1 MARVSDK
8 IALVT
13 GAASGIGRAAALA
26 LAREGAHVV
35 ATDIDR
41 EGAEDV
47 ANEIRRGNRG
57 AIAVKHDVSLEPDW
71 QAAVDA
77 AVSEFGRV
85 DVLVNNAGVG
95 PSKPLL
101 ETSLE
106 DWHAVMRVNLDGV
119 FLGIRIG
126 VEAMRATPSRPRRG
140 PGSIINL
147 SSILGLVGMAETAAY
162 SASKGGVRLLT
173 KSAALE
179 CAEKGYEVRINSVHP
194 GFTWTPMVQSAVKRM
209 ATAEA
214 DADAIRD
221 SLTALHPLGRMGTT
235 EDIAAAIVF
244 LASDESAFMT
254 GAELVIDGGYSAR

>member
-119 FLGIRIG
+119 LGIRIG

-221 SLTALHPLGRMGTT
+221 SLTALHPLGRMGTA

-244 LASDESAFMT
+244 LASDESSFMT

>member
-106 DWHAVMRVNLDGV
+106 DWHAVMRVNLDEV
-119 FLGIRIG
+119 FLGSGLEWKRCG
-126 VEAMRATPSRPRRG
+126 PRHRGRAADRDP
-140 PGSIINL
+140 
-147 SSILGLVGMAETAAY
+147 SSICRQFWAWSEWRRPQPIAQA
-162 SASKGGVRLLT
+162 KGACG
-173 KSAALE
+173 S
-179 CAEKGYEVRINSVHP
+179 
-194 GFTWTPMVQSAVKRM
+194 
-209 ATAEA
+209 
-214 DADAIRD
+214 
-221 SLTALHPLGRMGTT
+221 
-235 EDIAAAIVF
+235 
-244 LASDESAFMT
+244 
-254 GAELVIDGGYSAR
+254 

>member
-1 MARVSDK
+1 MARVADK

-13 GAASGIGRAAALA
+13 GSAAGIGHAAALS
-26 LAREGAHVV
+26 LACEGAHIV

-57 AIAVKHDVSLEPDW
+57 AIAVKHDVSLEHEW
-71 QAAVDA
+71 NAAVDA
-77 AVSEFGRV
+77 AVREFGRL
-85 DVLVNNAGVG
+85 DVLVNNAGIG

-106 DWHAVMRVNLDGV
+106 DWRAVMRINLDGV

-126 VEAMRATPSRPRRG
+126 VEAMRAMPSRPRRG

-147 SSILGLVGMAETAAY
+147 SSILGLVGMAETAPY

-214 DADAIRD
+214 SEAAIRN
-221 SLTALHPLGRMGTT
+221 SLTALHPLGRMGTA

-244 LASDESAFMT
+244 LASDESSFMT

>member
-1 MARVSDK
+1 MARVADK

-13 GAASGIGRAAALA
+13 GAAAGIGRSAALA
-26 LAREGAHVV
+26 LAREGAQ
-35 ATDIDR
+35 
-41 EGAEDV
+41 DV
-47 ANEIRRGNRG
+47 ANEIRRSNRG
-57 AIAVKHDVSLEPDW
+57 AVALKHDVSLETEW
-71 QAAVDA
+71 RTAVDA
-77 AVSEFGRV
+77 AAQEFGRL
-85 DVLVNNAGVG
+85 DVLVNNAGIG

-101 ETSLE
+101 ATSLE

-126 VEAMRATPSRPRRG
+126 VEAMRAMPSRPRRV

-147 SSILGLVGMAETAAY
+147 SSILGLVGMAETPAY

-209 ATAEA
+209 ATAEVSE
-214 DADAIRD
+214 DAVRDA
-221 SLTALHPLGRMGTT
+221 LTALHPLGRMGTA

-244 LASDESAFMT
+244 LASDESSFMT

>member
-106 DWHAVMRVNLDGV
+106 DWHAVMRVNLDEV
-119 FLGIRIG
+119 LGIRIG

-221 SLTALHPLGRMGTT
+221 SLTALHPLGRMGTA

>member
-1 MARVSDK
+1 MARVADK

-13 GAASGIGRAAALA
+13 GSAAGIGHAAALS
-26 LAREGAHVV
+26 LACEGAHIV

-57 AIAVKHDVSLEPDW
+57 AIAVKHDVSLEHEW
-71 QAAVDA
+71 NAAVDA
-77 AVSEFGRV
+77 AVREFGRL
-85 DVLVNNAGVG
+85 DVLVNNAGIG

-106 DWHAVMRVNLDGV
+106 DWRAVMRINLDGV

-126 VEAMRATPSRPRRG
+126 VEAMRAMPSRPRRG

-147 SSILGLVGMAETAAY
+147 SSILGLVGMAETAPY

-173 KSAALE
+173 KSPRWNAQKKATRFGSIRFIP
-179 CAEKGYEVRINSVHP
+179 ASP
-194 GFTWTPMVQSAVKRM
+194 GRRWSNRRSSEWRPPRPARPRSATR
-209 ATAEA
+209 
-214 DADAIRD
+214 
-221 SLTALHPLGRMGTT
+221 
-235 EDIAAAIVF
+235 
-244 LASDESAFMT
+244 
-254 GAELVIDGGYSAR
+254 